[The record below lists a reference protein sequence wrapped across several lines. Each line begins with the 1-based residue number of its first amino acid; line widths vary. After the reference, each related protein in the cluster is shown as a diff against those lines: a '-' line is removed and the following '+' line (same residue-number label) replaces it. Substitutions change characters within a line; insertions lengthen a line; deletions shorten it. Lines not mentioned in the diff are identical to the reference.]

1 MKKLPLPARTYSE
14 MLNKC
19 SEGMMQINVR
29 NNFITHFPTFLQKE
43 QQYRILSSTG
53 QLFTYDRTHPLEP
66 TTLVVGNLTKV
77 KLEKLYEN
85 NLRDK
90 NKPART
96 YYDDMLVSSG
106 EKCPFCGDIGQTKN
120 IDHFLPI
127 AHYPEFSVMP
137 INLVPSCRDCNMGEK
152 GQVFAVYEV
161 HQAIHPYIDKDIFFR
176 EQWVYANFVSGTPG
190 AISFY
195 VECPANWRQEDKH
208 RALHHFKLLN
218 IANRYRLEA
227 GKHLSEVITQRNSF
241 VKVIR
246 KYSSTA
252 TFQQLQSEFIEA
264 NLKPIIDLNDFPN
277 YWKRVMYQCLA
288 NSEDFFRGI

>member
-152 GQVFAVYEV
+152 GQVFAVDEV
-161 HQAIHPYIDKDIFFR
+161 H
-176 EQWVYANFVSGTPG
+176 
-190 AISFY
+190 
-195 VECPANWRQEDKH
+195 
-208 RALHHFKLLN
+208 
-218 IANRYRLEA
+218 
-227 GKHLSEVITQRNSF
+227 
-241 VKVIR
+241 
-246 KYSSTA
+246 
-252 TFQQLQSEFIEA
+252 
-264 NLKPIIDLNDFPN
+264 
-277 YWKRVMYQCLA
+277 
-288 NSEDFFRGI
+288 

>member
-1 MKKLPLPARTYSE
+1 
-14 MLNKC
+14 
-19 SEGMMQINVR
+19 
-29 NNFITHFPTFLQKE
+29 
-43 QQYRILSSTG
+43 
-53 QLFTYDRTHPLEP
+53 YDRTHPLEP

-152 GQVFAVYEV
+152 GQVFAVDEV
-161 HQAIHPYIDKDIFFR
+161 HQAIHPYIDKD
-176 EQWVYANFVSGTPG
+176 
-190 AISFY
+190 
-195 VECPANWRQEDKH
+195 
-208 RALHHFKLLN
+208 
-218 IANRYRLEA
+218 
-227 GKHLSEVITQRNSF
+227 
-241 VKVIR
+241 
-246 KYSSTA
+246 
-252 TFQQLQSEFIEA
+252 
-264 NLKPIIDLNDFPN
+264 
-277 YWKRVMYQCLA
+277 
-288 NSEDFFRGI
+288 